1 MPTDCTLFS
10 SSSLL
15 FLRMEKSDRE
25 KEPRLRT
32 ASHKKQKG
40 KIEELFV
47 PPFLFP
53 PFFPYRT
60 NHDVGPFL
68 LRHLLLI
75 GFLPPSSGG
84 HAPHSVLIVTG
95 DGERKPL

>member
-1 MPTDCTLFS
+1 MAIMGGFDRKANCLHSIFLPLP
-10 SSSLL
+10 
-15 FLRMEKSDRE
+15 FLRMEKTDRE

-40 KIEELFV
+40 KIEELFIS
-47 PPFLFP
+47 PFLFP

-75 GFLPPSSGG
+75 GFLPPSSG
-84 HAPHSVLIVTG
+84 
-95 DGERKPL
+95 DK